1 MKTPDDFNVKS
12 VYSYKSS
19 EDLKRYYNDWAM
31 GYDKYAQDVN
41 YILADHIAKVSS
53 TLIPDD
59 IVSVLD
65 IGCGTGIVGES
76 LSAYSPQC
84 LIDGVDIS
92 IEMINL
98 AKSKKRADKLP
109 CYYTLYCEDLTQKN
123 KSIEKKYDF
132 IVSAGT
138 FTLGHLGVKELI
150 ESIDFL
156 KNKGKAIF
164 SIKADHYENDN
175 FYMALQICLGKNII
189 NNLKID
195 QINTYNSDFNALS
208 KIVVFTKT

>member
-19 EDLKRYYNDWAM
+19 EDLKRYYNDWAY
-31 GYDKYAQDVN
+31 GYDKYTQDVN
-41 YILADHIAKVSS
+41 YILADYIAKVSS
-53 TLIPDD
+53 ALMSNDA
-59 IVSVLD
+59 VSVLD
-65 IGCGTGIVGES
+65 IGCGTGIVGEK
-76 LSAYSPQC
+76 LSIYNPHCA
-84 LIDGVDIS
+84 IDGVDIS
-92 IEMINL
+92 VEMINL
-98 AKSKKRADKLP
+98 AKSKKRLDKLP
-109 CYYTLYCEDLTQKN
+109 CYYNLYCEDLTQKS
-123 KSIEKKYDF
+123 KLIQKKYDF

-156 KNKGKAIF
+156 KNKGKAVF
-164 SIKADHYENDN
+164 SIKSDHYENGS

-189 NNLKID
+189 NNLNIEE
-195 QINTYNSDFNALS
+195 INTYNSEFNAPS

>member
-1 MKTPDDFNVKS
+1 VKTPDDFNVKS

-19 EDLKRYYNDWAM
+19 EDLKRYYNDWAT
-31 GYDKYAQDVN
+31 GYDNYAKEVKYT
-41 YILADHIAKVSS
+41 LADYIAKAASN
-53 TLIPDD
+53 LMPDD
-59 IVSVLD
+59 VVSVLD

-76 LSAYSPQC
+76 LSTYRPQC

-92 IEMINL
+92 IEMINI
-98 AKSKKRADKLP
+98 AKSKKRPDKLS
-109 CYYTLYCEDLTQKN
+109 CYYTLYCEDLIQKS
-123 KSIEKKYDF
+123 KLIEKKYDF

-150 ESIDFL
+150 ESMDYL

-164 SIKADHYENDN
+164 SIKTDHYENDN

-195 QINTYNSDFNALS
+195 EINTYDSDFDAPS
-208 KIVVFTKT
+208 KIVIFTKS